1 VTTAQG
7 SQAELA
13 DWVSGYL
20 ADPTTPD
27 PYPMLA
33 RLQEIDPV
41 HYSQLGVWVFTRY
54 ADVDTIQRDRRWSRF
69 EAAKGELAIIDA
81 EGDAD
86 LARAVD
92 AQLMMLINRDEPDH
106 ARIRNLLRKAFSPRS
121 VESWTPRITEVVRT
135 IFDGIADKP
144 DFDFLSEVGYPVP
157 EIVICELMGVPHS
170 DHALWGEWAAASVG
184 RFRST
189 SIESESRANAAM
201 VDFYDYFK
209 ELVRDRRRNLGD
221 DLVSVLAQAEESGD
235 RLTESELIGTLI
247 MLITAGHETTA
258 NMAGN
263 GLYCL
268 LGHPDQFRLL
278 TQRPDLV
285 PNAIE
290 EMLRFEPTTRV
301 GLPRIALEPLTF
313 GDVTV
318 PAGARAISMRN
329 AANRDP
335 AVFVQPDV
343 FNVTRRDIRHL
354 SFGAG
359 IHFCLGA
366 MLARVELAAVFDVVV
381 REFGS
386 MEMVDVPSWR
396 NAGVHCLDSLRVAP
410 GPRRNAGSDS

>member
-1 VTTAQG
+1 VTTAMDG
-7 SQAELA
+7 QAELA

-33 RLQEIDPV
+33 RLQEVDPV
-41 HYSQLGVWVFTRY
+41 HHSQLGVWVFTRY
-54 ADVDTIQRDRRWSRF
+54 ADVDMIQRDRRWSRF
-69 EAAKGELAIIDA
+69 EAAKGELGIIDA

-106 ARIRNLLRKAFSPRS
+106 ARIRQLLRNAFSPRS
-121 VESWTPRITEVVRT
+121 IESWKPRIAEVVRSV
-135 IFDGIADKP
+135 FDGIAGKSEV
-144 DFDFLSEVGYPVP
+144 DFLSEVGYPVP

-201 VDFYDYFK
+201 VDFYAYF
-209 ELVRDRRRNLGD
+209 EALVRERRKDPGD

-258 NMAGN
+258 NMTGN

-268 LGHPDQFRLL
+268 LHNPDQFRLL
-278 TQRPDLV
+278 TQRPDLI
-285 PNAIE
+285 PNAVE
-290 EMLRFEPTTRV
+290 EMLRFEPTSRV
-301 GLPRIALEPLTF
+301 GLPRIAMEPITF

-335 AVFVQPDV
+335 AVFAQPDV
-343 FNVTRRDIRHL
+343 FDVTRPDIRHL

-366 MLARVELAAVFDVVV
+366 MLARVELATVFDVVV

-386 MEMVDVPSWR
+386 MELVETPSWR
-396 NAGVHCLDSLRVAP
+396 NAGVHCLESLRVAP
-410 GPRRNAGSDS
+410 GPRGTGQGDS